1 MPALVQELIP
11 ASLALPNEQS
21 LLLPPRFLRGKHPED
36 TCTPSSL
43 CSLQMPSAGTDSQL
57 LAHPPPSP
65 AHQEPTGT
73 AHAAAVP
80 HFCRASRA
88 FGAACTSGTCTHPL
102 CPNRSCRKLVG
113 TPSSPHHIR
122 HAQWL
127 LPTGP
132 EAEGT
137 GRTGH
142 PLTCAWWLCHLHP
155 SSFSPQPRAGSTGTR
170 GTTQVVFHCTSTLP
184 RSPQSVAKENSFNL
198 GFVLGFSPP
207 SIYHQGSL
215 SPDRGP
221 HTPAVTSPPGTR
233 GPREAPESLS
243 PRSEGSE

>member
-43 CSLQMPSAGTDSQL
+43 CSLQMPSAGTKSQL
-57 LAHPPPSP
+57 LAHLPPSP
-65 AHQEPTGT
+65 AHQKPTGT
-73 AHAAAVP
+73 AHVAAVP
-80 HFCRASRA
+80 HFCRASKA

-102 CPNRSCRKLVG
+102 CPNRCCQKLVG

-122 HAQWL
+122 HVQWL

-142 PLTCAWWLCHLHP
+142 PLTVCMVALPSSPQQLFTPAPGRQHRDQGDNPGRLPLHLHP
-155 SSFSPQPRAGSTGTR
+155 AKVSSVS
-170 GTTQVVFHCTSTLP
+170 C
-184 RSPQSVAKENSFNL
+184 
-198 GFVLGFSPP
+198 
-207 SIYHQGSL
+207 QGKQF
-215 SPDRGP
+215 
-221 HTPAVTSPPGTR
+221 
-233 GPREAPESLS
+233 
-243 PRSEGSE
+243 